1 MTGRQYNLTSKY
13 VKMDG
18 QQNEIERIILP
29 TLTQVKAVIAPTAV
43 SFSSFQVI
51 AHGRIER
58 GSMDNPGRHPDSC
71 RGRRETGGS
80 VATPATQPM
89 SLDDIARAA
98 EYLGYRDKLRLA
110 QWLIHEAL
118 GEEEYLHA
126 APRAAKAAS
135 DITHPEFLHY
145 AAQRLNKLRPA
156 RKAGV
161 LNSIG
166 AMFQH
171 QGGLSDSDKQRIF
184 DALLTHDL
192 LRVGEDDRVQY

>member
-1 MTGRQYNLTSKY
+1 
-13 VKMDG
+13 
-18 QQNEIERIILP
+18 
-29 TLTQVKAVIAPTAV
+29 
-43 SFSSFQVI
+43 
-51 AHGRIER
+51 
-58 GSMDNPGRHPDSC
+58 MDNPGRHSDSC

-80 VATPATQPM
+80 VATSATQPM

-98 EYLGYRDKLRLA
+98 EYLGYREKLRLA
-110 QWLIHEAL
+110 LWLIHEAL

-126 APRAAKAAS
+126 APRSAKAAP

-171 QGGLSDSDKQRIF
+171 QGGLSESDKQRIF
-184 DALLTHDL
+184 DALLTHEL
-192 LRVGEDDRVQY
+192 LRIGEDDRVLY